1 MFSET
6 VDKIKGIGFAHRK
19 LMVVAGVLTVWTILI
34 LEEMSSLAWSMETFV
49 QRALMLSAAAL
60 FDGISGLI
68 AILLMFTPKAKTREG
83 SILKGI
89 AVVSLI
95 VAPLLGG
102 TLLSISMALP
112 ALCAIGFIVLSLIE
126 RSQNKREAEVHET
139 GEVKEKITSAQWWLV
154 ALIVAFTIGAVLYR
168 VLMHRG
174 LGHSAAMFLGIPAVL
189 AILLAL
195 TPKAKTVT
203 GGILKGI
210 TLALLIIAPL
220 LGEGYLCI
228 LVASPLF
235 YLVGIVI
242 GVFVDRLRRSRNAT
256 LSCLALVLL
265 PMSLEGVIPELSF
278 NRSQTVEVTSIVNAP
293 ADAVEHQLALSPDI
307 TTRLPEALRIGF
319 PRPLKAWGNG
329 LQIGAIRTIHFAGA
343 EGDPPGNLIMRVTTR
358 QPGFARFEAVR
369 DDSKLTQWIA
379 WNSSEVQWKQL
390 DAAHTRVTWCVQFN
404 RQLDPAWYFTP
415 LERAAVYEATKYLIE
430 ANATPS
436 AYVKSR
442 GATE

>member
-126 RSQNKREAEVHET
+126 RSQNKREADVYET
-139 GEVKEKITSAQWWLV
+139 GEVKEKITSAQWTLV
-154 ALIVAFTIGAVLYR
+154 ALIIAFTIGAVLYR
-168 VLMHRG
+168 VLMHQG
-174 LGHSAAMFLGIPAVL
+174 LGHSAAMFLGIPTVL

-203 GGILKGI
+203 GGIVKGI
-210 TLALLIIAPL
+210 TLALLIVAPL

-235 YLVGIVI
+235 YVVGIIV
-242 GVFVDRLRRSRNAT
+242 GFVVDKTRRDRSVT
-256 LSCLALVLL
+256 LSCVAVVLL
-265 PMSLEGVIPELSF
+265 PLSLEGVIPALSF
-278 NRSQTVEVTSIVNAP
+278 NRSQTVEVSRVVAAS
-293 ADAVEHQLALSPDI
+293 ADTVEHHLALSPDI
-307 TTRLPEALRIGF
+307 TTRLPRTLCIGF
-319 PRPLKAWGNG
+319 PRPLKASGGG
-329 LQIGAIRTIHFAGA
+329 LEIGAMRTINFAGA
-343 EGDPPGNLIMRVTTR
+343 EGDPPGDLIMRVTASE
-358 QPGFARFEAVR
+358 PGYVRFQTVS

-390 DAAHTRVTWCVQFN
+390 DAEHTRLTWRIHFE
-404 RQLDPAWYFTP
+404 RQLDPAWYFAP
-415 LERAAVYEATKYLIE
+415 LERAVVHEAVKYLIE
-430 ANATPS
+430 ANATPHTN
-436 AYVKSR
+436 AIPMR
-442 GATE
+442 GN

>member
-1 MFSET
+1 MW
-6 VDKIKGIGFAHRK
+6 IAIIGPFLYAN
-19 LMVVAGVLTVWTILI
+19 G
-34 LEEMSSLAWSMETFV
+34 
-49 QRALMLSAAAL
+49 AAA
-60 FDGISGLI
+60 
-68 AILLMFTPKAKTREG
+68 
-83 SILKGI
+83 
-89 AVVSLI
+89 
-95 VAPLLGG
+95 
-102 TLLSISMALP
+102 
-112 ALCAIGFIVLSLIE
+112 LSLIE
-126 RSQNKREAEVHET
+126 VRQNKLQASASESGEKT
-139 GEVKEKITSAQWWLV
+139 GKINSAQWWLV
-154 ALIVAFTIGAVLYR
+154 ALIVAFTIGALLYR
-168 VLMHRG
+168 LLMHQG

-189 AILLAL
+189 GILLAL
-195 TPKAKTVT
+195 TPKARTVT

-228 LVASPLF
+228 LMASPLF

-278 NRSQTVEVTSIVNAP
+278 NRSQTVEVTRIVNVP

-319 PRPLKAWGNG
+319 PRPLRAWGNG
-329 LQIGAIRTIHFAGA
+329 LQVGALRTIHFAGA
-343 EGDPPGNLIMRVTTR
+343 EGDPPGDLIMHVTTR
-358 QPGFARFEAVR
+358 QPGYVRFEAVR
-369 DDSKLTQWIA
+369 DDSKLTQWIR
-379 WNSSEVQWKQL
+379 WNSSEVQWQQL
-390 DAAHTRVTWCVQFN
+390 DAAHTRVTWRVKFD

-436 AYVKSR
+436 ANAMSR